1 MNNLKLITTFLL
13 GVTIGVVIMIPPGVY
28 LIARAGQDVE
38 RAEQDIE
45 NVKPEEELVYKSDL
59 YLTLPQDSVYKFEW
73 AISYGVTPEMAKS
86 FDTVVSRVSMTES
99 DPQIILDSLIH
110 TIISNH
116 QPYEY
121 VRFECQR

>member
-1 MNNLKLITTFLL
+1 MNNLKLISTFLL

-28 LIARAGQDVE
+28 LIERAEQDVE
-38 RAEQDIE
+38 RAEQVIE
-45 NVKPEEELVYKSDL
+45 NVELEERLVYKSEL

-99 DPQIILDSLIH
+99 DPQIILDSLINA
-110 TIISNH
+110 IIENN

-121 VRFECQR
+121 VRFKCQQ

>member
-1 MNNLKLITTFLL
+1 MNNLKLISTFLL

-28 LIARAGQDVE
+28 LIERAEQDVE

-45 NVKPEEELVYKSDL
+45 NVKPEEELVYKSEL

-73 AISYGVTPEMAKS
+73 AIPYGVPEETAKR
-86 FDTVVSRVSMTES
+86 FDTVTSRVSMTEK
-99 DPQIILDSLIH
+99 DPQIILDSLINA
-110 TIISNH
+110 IIENH

-121 VRFECQR
+121 VRFKCQQ